1 MTLAIGFYYDRSTPK
16 NVRESD
22 EIVSTFAS
30 RGIAFEYSLNNFV
43 EKDLRGRPILII
55 DGIIFGVEQIERDSR
70 GVLYLA
76 QKVDLE
82 RRKRELRDKRQPAL
96 R

>member
-22 EIVSTFAS
+22 EIVQILAS
-30 RGIAFEYSLNNFV
+30 RGIAFDYSLNNFV
-43 EKDLRGRPILII
+43 EKDLMGRPILII

-70 GVLYLA
+70 EVLYLA

-82 RRKRELRDKRQPAL
+82 RRQRELRDKRQPAL